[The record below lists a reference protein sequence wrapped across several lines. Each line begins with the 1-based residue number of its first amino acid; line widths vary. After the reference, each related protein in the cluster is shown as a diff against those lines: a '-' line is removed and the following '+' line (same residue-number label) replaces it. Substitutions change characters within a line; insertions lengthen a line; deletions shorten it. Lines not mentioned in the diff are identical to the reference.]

1 MELNLEGSVLGDE
14 GVLFL
19 RVLSQMLVFPE
30 CRNAEASVLG
40 DVDVLFLRDYLK
52 SKTF

>member
-1 MELNLEGSVLGDE
+1 MNVEGSALGDE
-14 GVLFL
+14 GVLLL
-19 RVLSQMLVFPE
+19 RVLFQMIDFLE

-40 DVDVLFLRDYLK
+40 DVDVPFLRDYLK